1 MTRYS
6 VQPRDK
12 ILVKGY
18 VFLSF
23 AKNMAKNIGK
33 NISRNLSGKYG
44 QKLLDYTKQST
55 TDAIKTS
62 SKESFEKQQKQVII

>member
-6 VQPRDK
+6 VQSRDR

-23 AKNMAKNIGK
+23 AKNMSKNIAKNISK
-33 NISRNLSGKYG
+33 NLS
-44 QKLLDYTKQST
+44 D
-55 TDAIKTS
+55 
-62 SKESFEKQQKQVII
+62 